1 MDRLQL
7 TDRSANATLG
17 ADPTAHGG
25 LPGLCHQ
32 VIALATA
39 DLRQAVAIKI
49 KEFDLLWRKRG
60 QFYDNILIDQTV
72 GSLAKP
78 GERPILYPIFA
89 AFGDFEI
96 GEYIFKPNLGE
107 DVRIILLVLPGLKGS
122 RLLDYMGSVL
132 GAHGGFQLGKP

>member
-17 ADPTAHGG
+17 TDPTAHRG
-25 LPGLCHQ
+25 LPGLCRQ
-32 VIALATA
+32 IIALATA
-39 DLRQAVAIKI
+39 DLRQAVTIKI

-60 QFYDNILIDQTV
+60 QFYDNILIDQAV

-78 GERPILYPIFA
+78 GERPILYPIRA

-96 GEYIFKPNLGE
+96 GGDIFQPHLWGG
-107 DVRIILLVLPGLKGS
+107 VRVIL
-122 RLLDYMGSVL
+122 
-132 GAHGGFQLGKP
+132 F

>member
-72 GSLAKP
+72 GSLSKP
-78 GERPILYPIFA
+78 GEMQILYPISVHFS
-89 AFGDFEI
+89 FYDI
-96 GEYIFKPNLGE
+96 GGHLFKP
-107 DVRIILLVLPGLKGS
+107 
-122 RLLDYMGSVL
+122 
-132 GAHGGFQLGKP
+132 